1 MVPRSV
7 VIGAEVVA
15 VPPALEVRYMVRKKK
30 TSEGYRMT
38 TEEERCW
45 RYLLQWPL
53 ATAEEVAR
61 ETGIPAATVQYNID
75 RIGTPRGV
83 FEAEA
88 KAKSALDTQV
98 GGSHYKDMA
107 IQPWQAMEA
116 WLTADEY
123 RGYHKG
129 VAIAYLARE
138 RDKGGLDDIKKAIH
152 HLQRL
157 VEIEDGRRDT

>member
-1 MVPRSV
+1 MK
-7 VIGAEVVA
+7 
-15 VPPALEVRYMVRKKK
+15 M
-30 TSEGYRMT
+30 

-45 RYLLQWPL
+45 QYLLQWPL
-53 ATAEEVAR
+53 ATAEEVER
-61 ETGIPAATVQYNID
+61 ETGIPAATVQAQID
-75 RIGTPRGV
+75 RIGTPREV
-83 FEAEA
+83 FEAEAEA
-88 KAKSALDTQV
+88 KAKADSALDTQV

-116 WLTADEY
+116 WLTAEEY

-138 RDKGGLDDIKKAIH
+138 RDKGGMEDIKKAIH

-157 VEIEDGRRDT
+157 VEMVQDET

>member
-1 MVPRSV
+1 
-7 VIGAEVVA
+7 
-15 VPPALEVRYMVRKKK
+15 MVRKKK

-53 ATAEEVAR
+53 ATAEEVER

-138 RDKGGLDDIKKAIH
+138 RDKGGIDDIKKAIH

>member
-1 MVPRSV
+1 MN
-7 VIGAEVVA
+7 
-15 VPPALEVRYMVRKKK
+15 M
-30 TSEGYRMT
+30 

-53 ATAEEVAR
+53 ATAEEVER

-138 RDKGGLDDIKKAIH
+138 RDKGGIDDIKKAIH

>member
-1 MVPRSV
+1 
-7 VIGAEVVA
+7 
-15 VPPALEVRYMVRKKK
+15 
-30 TSEGYRMT
+30 MT

-61 ETGIPAATVQYNID
+61 ETHVPLKTVQAHIA

-107 IQPWQAMEA
+107 IQPWQALEA
-116 WLTADEY
+116 WLTPEEY

-157 VEIEDGRRDT
+157 VEIEDERRDT

>member
-75 RIGTPRGV
+75 RIGTPREV
-83 FEAEA
+83 FEAE
-88 KAKSALDTQV
+88 AKSALDTQV

>member
-1 MVPRSV
+1 MK
-7 VIGAEVVA
+7 
-15 VPPALEVRYMVRKKK
+15 M
-30 TSEGYRMT
+30 

-45 RYLLQWPL
+45 QYLLQWPL
-53 ATAEEVAR
+53 ATAEEVER
-61 ETGIPAATVQYNID
+61 ETGIPAATVQAQID
-75 RIGTPRGV
+75 RIGTPREV

-88 KAKSALDTQV
+88 KAKAKADSALDTQV

-116 WLTADEY
+116 WLTAEEY

-138 RDKGGLDDIKKAIH
+138 RDKGGMEDIKKTIH

-157 VEIEDGRRDT
+157 VEMVQDET

>member
-1 MVPRSV
+1 MN
-7 VIGAEVVA
+7 
-15 VPPALEVRYMVRKKK
+15 M
-30 TSEGYRMT
+30 

-53 ATAEEVAR
+53 ATAEEVER
-61 ETGIPAATVQYNID
+61 ETGIPAATVQAQID
-75 RIGTPRGV
+75 RIGTPREV
-83 FEAEA
+83 FIREAEE
-88 KAKSALDTQV
+88 KAMTTLNTQV

-116 WLTADEY
+116 WLTAEEY

-138 RDKGGLDDIKKAIH
+138 RDKGGIDDIKKAIH